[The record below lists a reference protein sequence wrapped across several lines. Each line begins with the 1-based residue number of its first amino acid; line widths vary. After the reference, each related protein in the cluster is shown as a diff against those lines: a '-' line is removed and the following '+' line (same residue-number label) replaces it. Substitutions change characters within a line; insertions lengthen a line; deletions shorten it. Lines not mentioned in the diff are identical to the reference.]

1 MAQQKNIASSVE
13 AVIHRPLEDAGYSI
27 WDVEYLKEGSE
38 WWLRI
43 TIDAERGIDIDD
55 CEKAYRIVDPI
66 IDELDPIENYY
77 HLEVTSPGVEREL
90 RTLAHYKTCI
100 GQPVVLKLFTA
111 VNGQKELM
119 GILTEV
125 KEDGSVCL
133 TVGEDSL
140 SVGKAKISKA
150 HIYFDYD
157 SVTEE
162 E

>member
-13 AVIHRPLEDAGYSI
+13 AVIRKPLEDAGYSI

-43 TIDAERGIDIDD
+43 TIDAEQGIDIDD

-90 RTLAHYKTCI
+90 RTLAHYKACI
-100 GQPVVLKLFTA
+100 GQAVVLKLFTA
-111 VNGQKELM
+111 ANGQKELV
-119 GILTEV
+119 GILVEV
-125 KEDGSVCL
+125 NEDGNVCL
-133 TVGEDSL
+133 TIGEDTL
-140 SVGKAKISKA
+140 SIEKAKISKA